1 MPAMT
6 GQPGAAT
13 ILEHSIASVPAGL
26 RAVLDALPAGVAWLH
41 DLRNA
46 ANGVGIA
53 LEMIELLLQHDD
65 RPAVIRSL
73 ARAQRGCAHLLA
85 LVRAPIEDESD
96 ASL

>member
-1 MPAMT
+1 M
-6 GQPGAAT
+6 
-13 ILEHSIASVPAGL
+13 ASPQMDA
-26 RAVLDALPAGVAWLH
+26 RARHAAWLH

-65 RPAVIRSL
+65 RPAVARSI

-85 LVRAPIEDESD
+85 LVRASIDGETDE
-96 ASL
+96 AS